1 MSKRSGVILD
11 VQMKRESKSFTDA
24 LYAVTTAA
32 GLFEGP
38 KFMLSGLSGMAF
50 KFTVHKKLLPLSV
63 TAYGQWGIEH
73 SAAADNLGIFFQYDG
88 GRTRHA
94 SFGEYQ
100 RIAIDSVKQSLDRG
114 RACIYWIPEFGV
126 IHGYDEDDR
135 VFYVQDGWSGETQVV
150 LYDNFGLNFTPFW
163 FCHYVGDGVKIPL
176 KDAVLESLRLALEDW
191 DTPYKT
197 LPDLSIASGRLAYS
211 FLIWALQQGGFDS
224 YGAVYILESYLT
236 SRIEISA
243 YLREVQSVLPGLE
256 EVQHLYADLAE
267 ELRGP
272 LAAAISENNS
282 GKVLNEEQLP
292 SLCAALE
299 RALEL
304 EEQAMGR
311 VKIISGQY
319 PDRKRS
325 TLPRWGRIP
334 HDE

>member
-1 MSKRSGVILD
+1 MSKRSSVILD

-24 LYAVTTAA
+24 LYAVVTAA

-50 KFTVHKKLLPLSV
+50 KFTVHEKLLPLSV
-63 TAYGQWGIEH
+63 TAYGQWGIDH
-73 SAAADNLGIFFQYDG
+73 SAAVDNLGIFFQYDG

-100 RIAIDSVKQSLDRG
+100 RLATDNVKQSLDCG

-163 FCHYVGDGVKIPL
+163 FCHYVGDGVNIPL
-176 KDAVLESLRLALEDW
+176 KDAVLESLRLALGDW

-211 FLIWALQQGGFDS
+211 FLTRALQQGGFDS
-224 YGAVYILESYLT
+224 NGAVYILESFQT
-236 SRIEISA
+236 SRTEISA
-243 YLREVQSVLPGLE
+243 YLRKVQSVLPGLE
-256 EVQHLYADLAE
+256 EVQRLYA
-267 ELRGP
+267 ELVEGLRDP
-272 LAAAISENNS
+272 LAAAISEKNS
-282 GKVLNEEQLP
+282 GKLLNQEQLP
-292 SLCAALE
+292 FLCSALKK
-299 RALEL
+299 ALEL
-304 EEQAMGR
+304 EELAMLQ
-311 VKIISGQY
+311 VAKISGQY
-319 PDRKRS
+319 PDLKRS
-325 TLPRWGRIP
+325 TLPRWGVHTAR
-334 HDE
+334 